1 VPLVNISTS
10 SIDGLPLDND
20 LSSTLSGAISPVLA
34 SNVIALSFDQN
45 FNVAQFQQYT
55 LMDNAWEIYV
65 GRFVS
70 SNQDALLLY
79 DRMLGEM
86 RLLSFDS
93 KLRVVHYQAIHSVDA
108 NWEVHS
114 GDFMGAGR
122 AQVLLYDPSTGDA
135 EFLILKPDLA
145 LANTKMISGFGIN
158 QVLYTGHFGAATL
171 SVMLYD
177 PQAIRS
183 TFYAFDTT
191 LDIAH
196 QVTVSSWDNHWQ
208 VLIGAFVDRSRCLAS
223 NNCLTGDDILVLDRR
238 TGQMEQF
245 VFSFGNQYQVVDNRS
260 QGFVRNNVVSS
271 PSLTPVDTTT
281 FSLLATL
288 STSIRGEELY

>member
-1 VPLVNISTS
+1 MPLVNMSTS
-10 SIDGLPLDND
+10 STDSLPVDND
-20 LSSTLSGAISPVLA
+20 LSSTLSGATPPVLV
-34 SNVIALSFDQN
+34 SNVIALSFDHN
-45 FNVAQFQQYT
+45 FNIAQFQQYT

-86 RLLSFDS
+86 RMLSFDS
-93 KLRVVHYQAIHSVDA
+93 KLRVVHYQAIHNVSA

-114 GDFMGAGR
+114 GDFMGTGR
-122 AQVLLYDPSTGDA
+122 AQALLYDPSTGDA
-135 EFLILKPDLA
+135 EFLIFRPNLSLA
-145 LANTKMISGFGIN
+145 DTKMISGFGIN

-177 PQAIRS
+177 PQAIKS
-183 TFYAFDTT
+183 TFYSFETT

-196 QVTVSSWDNHWQ
+196 QVTVTSWDNHWQ
-208 VLIGAFVDRSRCLAS
+208 VLIGAFLDRSRCLAS
-223 NNCLTGDDILVLDRR
+223 NDCLTGDDILVLDRR

-245 VFSFGNQYQVVDNRS
+245 VFSFGKQYQVVDNRS
-260 QGFVRNNVVSS
+260 QGFVRDNIASS
-271 PSLTPVDTTT
+271 PSLRPVDTST